1 MTKTLRKAIMRRSN
15 LENKFLKNVTPENKA
30 AYRKQR
36 NLCSKLYKKERRK
49 YYSNLDPSN
58 FTDNKIFWKTVKPFL
73 TDKGTTSRKIT
84 LIESGEI
91 LTEDVKVAETLNC
104 FFSDAPKKLNITV
117 KPIPLKQYSWAE

>member
-1 MTKTLRKAIMRRSN
+1 M
-15 LENKFLKNVTPENKA
+15 
-30 AYRKQR
+30 
-36 NLCSKLYKKERRK
+36 
-49 YYSNLDPSN
+49 
-58 FTDNKIFWKTVKPFL
+58 FWKTVKPFL

-117 KPIPLKQYSWAE
+117 NQYLLNSTDGLNDPVDIALKKV